1 MVLKNKSRSKEI
13 SLNPVFHVT
22 DSLKVYQQD
31 LVQNEVT
38 SLKELSL
45 VSSSFGQVLSEAD
58 RFQQTL
64 QDFDQ
69 TFSNINQVSGQF
81 ATVKEDISQ
90 SVVQAQNGV
99 EELKNSSMQVE
110 ASFGEMDSTFTDFQ
124 SSVKK
129 IRSYMNKIV
138 SIAEQTNILALNAS
152 IEIGRAS
159 CRERV

>member
-1 MVLKNKSRSKEI
+1 MVLKNKSRSKEK
-13 SLNPVFHVT
+13 SLNPVLHVT

-90 SVVQAQNGV
+90 SVVQAQNG
-99 EELKNSSMQVE
+99 
-110 ASFGEMDSTFTDFQ
+110 FP
-124 SSVKK
+124 
-129 IRSYMNKIV
+129 
-138 SIAEQTNILALNAS
+138 IL
-152 IEIGRAS
+152 R
-159 CRERV
+159 